1 MSALAK
7 SAEGPPQGPDIDIRE
22 VLGCTCLRLR
32 SITRGVTQLYDHLL
46 APAGITIGQFGILA
60 RLYGAGLRGRPA
72 LPIGMLAEQHSMDP
86 TTLTRNLKPL
96 VVSGLV
102 EDGRDESDRRVR
114 TVSLTESGRAC
125 LTQAIPHWREAQ
137 RHIETALGTETMLVL
152 NGLLDLSSVKL
163 KM

>member
-1 MSALAK
+1 MSTLGKKADGAQ
-7 SAEGPPQGPDIDIRE
+7 AGMDIDIRE

-60 RLYGAGLRGRPA
+60 RLYGAGLRGQTA
-72 LPIGMLAEQHSMDP
+72 VPIGIFAEQHSMDP

-96 VVSGLV
+96 IAAGLV

-114 TVSLTESGRAC
+114 TLSLTPTGRAR
-125 LTQAIPHWREAQ
+125 LSEAMPYWREAQ
-137 RHIETALGTETMLVL
+137 HRIEAALGTETMLVL

>member
-1 MSALAK
+1 MSTLANK
-7 SAEGPPQGPDIDIRE
+7 TDGAQQGPPIDIRE

-60 RLYGAGLRGRPA
+60 RLYGAGLRGRAA

-96 VVSGLV
+96 IAAGLV
-102 EDGRDESDRRVR
+102 KDGRDEGDRRVR
-114 TVSLTESGRAC
+114 TVSLTASGRAR
-125 LTQAIPHWREAQ
+125 LAEAMPHWREAQ
-137 RHIETALGTETMLVL
+137 HHIEAALGTETMLVL